1 MPQPR
6 KSSGIVEGVEKTAA
20 VLAGTDY
27 GIDPEDFILYE
38 LHRLIEED
46 RASFDDADF
55 RNLIDEGIRAHI
67 QDNLG
72 IRAHLAGL
80 LRSAGLKGEAHTVA
94 TRVVHALEDLDA
106 DLCNV
111 AVLVRN
117 YTGYLLSK
125 LEDVVELE
133 TTDEKVTTAADLLF
147 ESTGDRSAAET
158 ALDILCATRSPVSA
172 RVLAHAVSEPLLDED
187 LEARA
192 LAALKTAWPLPR
204 HYMLYSLRE
213 HPHEDIP
220 IRWFQLFVE
229 VDELKTVDLVLEELR
244 AHGEASA
251 YLEDIAALVEVLHG
265 CRDPELDD
273 KVLDAVNS
281 PSISA
286 PAQTLLRK
294 FLQEHRPVHSD
305 DRSPWARQA
314 RNLELNRQYLSAAGL
329 FERGETEKA
338 LQALKKILAVDADYP
353 FAVMLREIIRE
364 IGEIGGQPPNSN

>member
-6 KSSGIVEGVEKTAA
+6 KPSGIVEGVEKTAA
-20 VLAGTDY
+20 LLAGTDY
-27 GIDPEDFILYE
+27 GIDPEDFVLYE

-46 RASFDDADF
+46 RASFDDAEF

-72 IRAHLAGL
+72 IRAHLAGI
-80 LRSAGLKGEAHTVA
+80 LRSAGLKGDAHTVA

-117 YTGYLLSK
+117 YTGYLLSR
-125 LEDVVELE
+125 LEDVEE
-133 TTDEKVTTAADLLF
+133 ESTDEKVTTAADLLF

-158 ALDILCATRSPVSA
+158 ALDTLCSTRSSVSA

-192 LAALKTAWPLPR
+192 FAALKTAWPLPR
-204 HYMLYSLRE
+204 HYMLYSLRD

-229 VDELKTVDLVLEELR
+229 VDEFRTVDLVLEELR
-244 AHGEASA
+244 AHGETPA
-251 YLEDIAALVEVLHG
+251 YLEDLAALVEALHG
-265 CRDPELDD
+265 CRDPELED

-294 FLQEHRPVHSD
+294 FLQEHQPVNSD

-314 RNLELNRQYLSAAGL
+314 RDLELNRQYLSAAAL
-329 FERGETEKA
+329 FERGEMEKT
-338 LQALKKILAVDADYP
+338 LQALQGVLAVDADYP
-353 FAVMLREIIRE
+353 FAVMLKEIVRN
-364 IGEIGGQPPNSN
+364 QL